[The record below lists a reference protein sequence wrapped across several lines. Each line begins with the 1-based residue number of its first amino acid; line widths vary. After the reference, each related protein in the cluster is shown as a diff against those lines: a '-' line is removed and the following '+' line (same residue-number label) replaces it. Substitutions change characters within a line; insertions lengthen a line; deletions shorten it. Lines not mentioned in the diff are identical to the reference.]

1 MSFRLRTTRFRR
13 RTPTLPTLRPRLP
26 FGFGSIATQVS
37 RPTIRPTIRPTT
49 ARRRVSKAV
58 RFVRP
63 LRPER
68 RPRTAR
74 ESFIPFQRAF
84 AEETARETR
93 IVSFKRPTQVR
104 RIAKAERVVRPLPER
119 AIRPTVAPPPRRD
132 DIEVATLPERIGV
145 TTREFLGVPEERIA
159 TRATRLVQKP
169 SGRVEDV
176 FREQIIQ
183 VRPPVTGG
191 DILLPSGRIVS
202 AEEQE
207 ALKFGDPEAQRQIE
221 REAGG
226 VPFGFQS
233 FVGGARQEFENIG
246 SIVGQGTAREEVGS
260 LAVDLPFTVGAATF
274 TKEAP
279 KAKVL
284 GGLLVG
290 GGFFGLGFDLTFDP
304 ALGAEVSGRQQKR
317 IVERFQEEPARALG
331 SIVTIGTIEAGLFI
345 ATGGL
350 GNIAKRGIIGIAKK
364 VATKKQTK
372 FAQKIARESD
382 EAIGEKGVPSFLE
395 PIGDGKFQL
404 VRGIDALGDRGI
416 SVIRGNQA
424 IITRTVGGVE
434 KIKEIKLFKGVTSKK
449 GKKTI
454 RPTRKFDATE
464 LELQRLGLSSDTAV
478 PRAVLGRSSQ
488 IPVVIIDTKTRVVR
502 NVAGQRIKI
511 PPRTVAFNR
520 EILAREGLSPL
531 SRPDK
536 VILTGVQTKP
546 FQAVRQQF
554 LTGLSPVKGKTLTI
568 AGKPTE
574 RQLKTLV
581 GLEKRVDIVP
591 EARGI
596 TFLTSDVAANPAA
609 FFKLAKTQKS
619 LPREALTATELRT
632 GRIGR
637 ISSLEEVTRVGER
650 PLDVPTF
657 EIFSTKT
664 LSPRAGIPFVE
675 KASREGIDVDD
686 FFKGLVKSSKSP
698 KRTKPTKD
706 PTFQEAEKAFDTF
719 AKEQGGAGQR
729 AVQIP
734 KAPPPRPTQL
744 RAIFEAFPVEAP
756 RRVRPLRVPVTTRI
770 GIAGVI
776 PAERARQRPRDDLSF
791 FQQLA
796 LGEDIRLVAGQR
808 VTQAQDLIFDP
819 LAGQRQQAIF
829 EDPTRPAQIP
839 FFPQDVGVT
848 QDLRLGLVTTPTIG
862 LGVPLAPPVTIPKQI
877 PASSPLFPPIGG
889 AGLLFPFG
897 EERRRRIGKRRKSK
911 LGRRLFDVAEEP
923 FGEVA
928 VGLGFFIEQKGSETI
943 EQAIGTDSDFSF
955 DPITRQERQARARLG
970 LNNKRRRKSKKGF
983 KRKRR

>member
-1 MSFRLRTTRFRR
+1 MSFRRKTTRFQ
-13 RTPTLPTLRPRLP
+13 PRPEPQPAPLLP

-37 RPTIRPTIRPTT
+37 PTVSRPRPTQISRVTRATRARPTARPTVT
-49 ARRRVSKAV
+49 RARARRPSKAE

-63 LRPER
+63 IRRPEP

-74 ESFIPFQRAF
+74 ESFVPFQRAF

-93 IVSFKRPTQVR
+93 IVSVKKPTQVR
-104 RIAKAERVVRPLPER
+104 RIAKAERVIRPLPER
-119 AIRPTVAPPPRRD
+119 AIRPTVTPPRRD
-132 DIEVATLPERIGV
+132 DIEVTTLP
-145 TTREFLGVPEERIA
+145 TRV
-159 TRATRLVQKP
+159 VQKP

-176 FREQIIQ
+176 FAQQIIQ

-202 AEEQE
+202 AEEQR

-226 VPFGFQS
+226 VPFAFQS
-233 FVGGARQEFENIG
+233 FVGGARAEFENIG
-246 SIVGQGTAREEVGS
+246 SIVGLGTAREEVGS
-260 LAVDLPFTVGAATF
+260 LAVDLPFAVGAATF
-274 TKEAP
+274 TTEAP
-279 KAKVL
+279 K
-284 GGLLVG
+284 G
-290 GGFFGLGFDLTFDP
+290 GGFAGLGFDFTFDP
-304 ALGAEVSGRQQKR
+304 ARGAEVSGRQQKR
-317 IVERFQEEPARALG
+317 IVERFQEDPSRALG

-350 GNIAKRGIIGIAKK
+350 GNIAKRGILGVAKG
-364 VATKKQTK
+364 VTTKQQRK
-372 FAQKIARESD
+372 FAEKIAGQSD

-404 VRGIDALGDRGI
+404 IRGIDALGERGI

-434 KIKEIKLFKGVTSKK
+434 KIKEIKLFKGITETGKK
-449 GKKTI
+449 GKI
-454 RPTRKFDATE
+454 RPTRKLDATE

-520 EILAREGLSPL
+520 EILAREGLNPL

-568 AGKPTE
+568 AGRPTE

-581 GLEKRVDIVP
+581 ALEKRVDIVP

-686 FFKGLVKSSKSP
+686 FFKGLVKTSKSP

-744 RAIFEAFPVEAP
+744 RAVFEAFPVEAP
-756 RRVRPLRVPVTTRI
+756 RRVRPLRVPVSTRI
-770 GIAGVI
+770 AVAGVI

-791 FQQLA
+791 IQ
-796 LGEDIRLVAGQR
+796 DIRLGTGQR
-808 VTQAQDLIFDP
+808 ITQAQDQIFDP

-829 EDPTRPAQIP
+829 EPPRPAQTP

-848 QDLRLGLVTTPTIG
+848 QDLRLGLVTTPTVG
-862 LGVPLAPPVTIPKQI
+862 LGVPVAPPVTIPKTI

-897 EERRRRIGKRRKSK
+897 EERRRRIRKRRKSK
-911 LGRRLFDVAEEP
+911 LGARLFDVAEEP

-928 VGLGFFIEQKGSETI
+928 VGLGFFIEQKGTETI
-943 EQAIGTDSDFSF
+943 EEAIGTDTDFSF

-970 LNNKRRRKSKKGF
+970 ITTKRKRKKGF
-983 KRKRR
+983 KRRKR